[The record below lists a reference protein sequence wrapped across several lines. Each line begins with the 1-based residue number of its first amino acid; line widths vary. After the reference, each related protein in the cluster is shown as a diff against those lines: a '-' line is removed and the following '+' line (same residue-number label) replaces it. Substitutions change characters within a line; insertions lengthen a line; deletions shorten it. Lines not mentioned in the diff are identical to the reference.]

1 MATAVVKKQKNPGA
15 LRTDSERAS
24 GRRFSKMTFA
34 VPPTV
39 MAARGGHPSFD
50 KLRMRDETWSSS

>member
-1 MATAVVKKQKNPGA
+1 MATAAAKKQKNPGA

-39 MAARGGHPSFD
+39 MATLEAAIHPS
-50 KLRMRDETWSSS
+50 TSSG